1 MASISG
7 RVVIWSYILA
17 GIIQGQVIFQQEI
30 RMGERWMLSSQ
41 NEIPPPDPL
50 STLNNFMTLYILVV
64 YLYETNNDS
73 LFRAFLSRIYI
84 VSDIG
89 PLPAAPLIMSTVL

>member
-1 MASISG
+1 
-7 RVVIWSYILA
+7 
-17 GIIQGQVIFQQEI
+17 
-30 RMGERWMLSSQ
+30 MLSSQ

-50 STLNNFMTLYILVV
+50 STLNNLMTLYILVV

-73 LFRAFLSRIYI
+73 LFSAFLSRIYI

-89 PLPAAPLIMSTVL
+89 PLHAAPLIISTVL